1 MTAIYSN
8 AKNWLQ
14 QADLLANSG
23 LNALIAG
30 KDPGAGYGKAIYG
43 DFPIMMPSAYSLVR
57 NRNITHHQTI
67 SKDGAWV
74 RYVDGHRADLRE
86 TQFFWGSAAL
96 AQTDHILLCDD
107 KAKKAEL
114 ALESILAD
122 LAVLN
127 IPHGVKLEI
136 SLSNH
141 NPERWGQEIK
151 RRVSGIHTF
160 EHLHPVTR
168 EIVSK
173 TVEIVVPEVY
183 PEGFGSIAY
192 CLFGVRG
199 ASRSEAS
206 LVLDPSEL
214 AIALDIGSST
224 WLITVFNG
232 SGAVIDRHLIEGGAG
247 ELHTMIS
254 ESLDKR
260 NDKVSLLS
268 KDVKHLP
275 SLVNKGILEGSFTYG
290 GNHLT
295 GKKFET
301 EYSQCLDEWW
311 SNRIEKFANFVT
323 AGNYLD
329 RAKYFVAWGGGV
341 ELPVVDQNLAD
352 LGFATLKNPQYINAL
367 GLKLLTEISKG
378 V

>member
-8 AKNWLQ
+8 AKNWLNL
-14 QADLLANSG
+14 ADKLANSG
-23 LNALIAG
+23 LTDLTAG
-30 KDPGAGYGKAIYG
+30 KDPGAGYGKAIIG
-43 DFPIMMPSAYSLVR
+43 DFSIMMPAAYSLVR
-57 NRNITHHQTI
+57 NRNNHLHETI

-74 RYVDGHRADLRE
+74 RYVEGTRLDLKD

-96 AQTDHILLCDD
+96 GQADHTLLHED
-107 KAKKAEL
+107 KGKKAEL

-122 LAVLN
+122 LAILN
-127 IPHGVKLEI
+127 IPSGVKLSI

-141 NPERWGQEIK
+141 NPERWGKEIK
-151 RRVSGIHTF
+151 RRVEGIHTF
-160 EHLHPVTR
+160 EHKHPVNR

-173 TVEIVVPEVY
+173 TVEIAVTGIY
-183 PEGFGSIAY
+183 PEGFGSIAH

-199 ASRSEAS
+199 ASLSEPTLA
-206 LVLDPSEL
+206 LEESEI

-232 SGAVIDRHLIEGGAG
+232 NGAVIDRHLIEGGAG
-247 ELHTMIS
+247 ELHTMIANA
-254 ESLDKR
+254 LDKR

-268 KDVKHLP
+268 KDVKHSP
-275 SLVNKGILEGSFTYG
+275 SLVNQGILEGTFTYG

-323 AGNYLD
+323 GGNYLD
-329 RAKYFVAWGGGV
+329 RAKYLVAWGGGV
-341 ELPVVDQNLAD
+341 SLPVVDQNLAD
-352 LGFATLKNPQYINAL
+352 LGFVILNNPQFINAL
-367 GLKLLTEISKG
+367 GLKLLSQIDN
-378 V
+378 

>member
-1 MTAIYSN
+1 MTTVYSN
-8 AKNWLQ
+8 AKNWQVL
-14 QADLLANSG
+14 ADLLAKSG
-23 LNALIAG
+23 LTDLIAG
-30 KDPGAGYGKAIYG
+30 KDSGAGYGKAIIG
-43 DFPIMMPSAYSLVR
+43 DFSIMMPAAYSLVR
-57 NRNITHHQTI
+57 NRNIMHHETI

-74 RYVDGHRADLRE
+74 RYVEGTRLDLKDV
-86 TQFFWGSAAL
+86 QFFWGSAAL
-96 AQTDHILLCDD
+96 AQTDHTLLHED

-127 IPHGVKLEI
+127 IPDGVKLSI

-141 NPERWGQEIK
+141 NPERWATEIK
-151 RRVSGIHTF
+151 RRVSGTHTF
-160 EHLHPVTR
+160 DHLHPVTR
-168 EIVSK
+168 SIVSK
-173 TVEIVVPEVY
+173 TVDIAVTGIY
-183 PEGFGSIAY
+183 PEGFGSIAH

-214 AIALDIGSST
+214 AVALDIGSST

-232 SGAVIDRHLIEGGAG
+232 SGAVIDRHLIEGGCG
-247 ELHTMIS
+247 ELHTMIA
-254 ESLDKR
+254 ETLDKR
-260 NDKVSLLS
+260 NDRVSLLS
-268 KDVKHLP
+268 KDVKHSP
-275 SLVNKGILEGSFTYG
+275 SLVNQGIIEGTFTYG

-329 RAKYFVAWGGGV
+329 RAKYLVAWGGGV
-341 ELPVVDQNLAD
+341 SLPVVDQNLAG
-352 LGFATLKNPQYINAL
+352 LGFVVLNNPQFINAL
-367 GLKLLTEISKG
+367 GLKLLTQISLG
-378 V
+378 A

>member
-1 MTAIYSN
+1 MTSTYTN
-8 AKNWLQ
+8 AKNWLVQ
-14 QADLLANSG
+14 SDLFAKSG
-23 LNALIAG
+23 LTGLIAG

-43 DFPIMMPSAYSLVR
+43 DFSIMMPAAYSLVR
-57 NRNITHHQTI
+57 NSNIRHHETI
-67 SKDGAWV
+67 SKDGCWV
-74 RYVDGHRADLRE
+74 RYVEGTRLDLKDA
-86 TQFFWGSAAL
+86 QFFWGSAAQ
-96 AQTDHILLCDD
+96 AQADHILLHED

-122 LAVLN
+122 LVVLN
-127 IPHGVKLEI
+127 IPNGLSLSI

-141 NPERWGQEIK
+141 NPERWGEEIK
-151 RRVSGIHTF
+151 RRVEGVHVF
-160 EHLHPVTR
+160 EHKHPVTR
-168 EIVSK
+168 ALVTK
-173 TVEIVVPEVY
+173 KVEINITGIY

-192 CLFGVRG
+192 CLFGE
-199 ASRSEAS
+199 ATLALDSSEI
-206 LVLDPSEL
+206 

-232 SGAVIDRHLIEGGAG
+232 NGAVIDRHLIEGGCG
-247 ELHTMIS
+247 ELQRMIALA
-254 ESLDKR
+254 LDKR

-268 KDVKHLP
+268 KDVKHSP
-275 SLVNKGILEGSFTYG
+275 TLVNRGILAGTFIYG

-311 SNRIEKFANFVT
+311 STRIEKFANFVT

-329 RAKYFVAWGGGV
+329 QAKYLVAWGGGV
-341 ELPVVDQNLAD
+341 ALPVVSDNLAS
-352 LGFATLKNPQYINAL
+352 LGFIVLDQPQLINAQ

-378 V
+378 A